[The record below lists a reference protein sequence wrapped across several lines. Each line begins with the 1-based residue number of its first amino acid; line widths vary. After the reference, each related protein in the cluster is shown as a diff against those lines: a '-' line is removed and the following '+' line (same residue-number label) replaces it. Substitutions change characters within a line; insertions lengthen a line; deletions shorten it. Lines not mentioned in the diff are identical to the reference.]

1 LQREVGLF
9 IRILSYFYPLFCFIG
24 TLVYV
29 RGSAALIRRQIDGEK
44 ANNWSS
50 LKANIAFCAPSLSV
64 AVLLLLLR
72 NERGWI
78 FISSTAIWISIVWD
92 GFSLIATLLFTSR
105 LRQLRR
111 APASFTSVTLSPVQ
125 DIAKWPHARSFHL
138 TVLVSWWMRATFLQ
152 IGLDNIPI
160 VRRILQKSV
169 SSRYLRVAPG
179 DFREFLGGDLRYI
192 DVLSDYEDELGFDPD
207 KLIEVP
213 HLLVTRTSV
222 LGRAAGKV
230 LSHLSGHKFDLDEE
244 ESDDDEEA
252 NEWDFDL
259 RTLLRQL
266 TGATSKSYPLNRAL
280 NMKLS
285 DELWE
290 ASQAICQNTPQVVAT
305 SWKLF
310 HFQDET
316 RLRLVTLFNTA
327 DLIQRLVGSFVLA
340 TLRNSGELEEM
351 VQDGR
356 GPGAEQSV
364 TKMSVPRTP
373 REWNRSLAWYLEH
386 SVTPSLDPLRSML
399 LSPRADFD
407 ELQKKLD
414 PFWDLLGG
422 RQFPEHRVSHT
433 LGAWDVFRVIRNQTI
448 GHGMVGLHIKLDP
461 LKYLVP
467 LHEYF
472 LEVMRDVVM
481 LDLAVYSFDAQ
492 AEDGIVG
499 FSGGLR
505 SACTVEECDV
515 WLRTHG
521 TDNNFTNVSPYLRFY
536 RGTVL
541 FPNRLM
547 NSGAEFEYVNYRPKS
562 IAEPSFIKLPVDA
575 ASFLQSRI

>member
-1 LQREVGLF
+1 
-9 IRILSYFYPLFCFIG
+9 
-24 TLVYV
+24 V

-50 LKANIAFCAPSLSV
+50 LKANIVFCAPSLGV
-64 AVLLLLLR
+64 AALLLLLR

-78 FISSTAIWISIVWD
+78 FISSTAIWLSIIWD
-92 GFSLIATLLFTSR
+92 GFSLIATVWFTTR
-105 LRQLRR
+105 LKQLRR

-138 TVLVSWWMRATFLQ
+138 TVLVSWWLRVTFLQ
-152 IGLDNIPI
+152 IGLNNIPVI
-160 VRRILQKSV
+160 RRILQKSV
-169 SSRYLRVAPG
+169 SGQHLRVAPG
-179 DFREFLGGDLRYI
+179 DFREVLGEDLRYI
-192 DVLSDYEDELGFDPD
+192 DVLSDYEGDLGFDLD
-207 KLIEVP
+207 EVIEVP
-213 HLLVTRTSV
+213 HLLVTRASV
-222 LGRAAGKV
+222 LGRAAGR
-230 LSHLSGHKFDLDEE
+230 LITHLTGHKFE
-244 ESDDDEEA
+244 DDEGSVDDKEV

-280 NMKLS
+280 NLKLR

-290 ASQAICQNTPQVVAT
+290 TSHAICQNTPQVIAI

-310 HFQDET
+310 HFQDEA
-316 RLRLVTLFNTA
+316 RLRFVTLFNTA

-351 VQDGR
+351 VRTGC
-356 GPGAEQSV
+356 GPGVKQSV
-364 TKMSVPRTP
+364 TQMTVPGTT

-386 SVTPSLDPLRSML
+386 SITPSLAPLRSML
-399 LSPRADFD
+399 LSPREDFD
-407 ELQKKLD
+407 ELQRKLG

-422 RQFPEHRVSHT
+422 KQFPEHAASHT
-433 LGAWDVFRVIRNQTI
+433 LGAWDVFRVIRNQTV
-448 GHGMVGLHIKLDP
+448 GHGMVGLHIKMDP
-461 LKYLVP
+461 LKYLAP
-467 LHEYF
+467 LHQYF
-472 LEVMRDVVM
+472 LAVMREVAR
-481 LDLAVYSFDAQ
+481 LDLAAYSFDSQ

-515 WLRTHG
+515 WVRTHG
-521 TDNNFTNVSPYLRFY
+521 NGDNFTNVSPYLRFHD
-536 RGTVL
+536 GAVL

-547 NSGAEFEYVNYRPKS
+547 KSGVEFEYVNYRPRS
-562 IAEPSFIKLPVDA
+562 IAEASFIKLPVDS
-575 ASFLQSRI
+575 ASFLQPRT

>member
-1 LQREVGLF
+1 M
-9 IRILSYFYPLFCFIG
+9 
-24 TLVYV
+24 

-50 LKANIAFCAPSLSV
+50 LKANIAFCAPSLSM
-64 AVLLLLLR
+64 AVLLLFLR

-78 FISSTAIWISIVWD
+78 FISSTAIWITIAWD
-92 GFSLIATLLFTSR
+92 GFSLIATFLFTSR

-111 APASFTSVTLSPVQ
+111 APASLTSVTLSPVQ

-160 VRRILQKSV
+160 VRRIFQKSV
-169 SSRYLRVAPG
+169 SGRHLRVAPG

-207 KLIEVP
+207 RVIEVP

-230 LSHLSGHKFDLDEE
+230 LSHLTGEKFDLDKE
-244 ESDDDEEA
+244 ESDDDEEV

-290 ASQAICQNTPQVVAT
+290 ASQAICQNTPQVIAT

-310 HFQDET
+310 HFQDEA

-327 DLIQRLVGSFVLA
+327 DLIQRLVGSFVLS

-351 VQDGR
+351 VRAGR
-356 GPGAEQSV
+356 GPVAAQSV
-364 TKMSVPRTP
+364 TRISVPGST

-386 SVTPSLDPLRSML
+386 SITPSLASLRSML
-399 LSPRADFD
+399 LIPREDFD
-407 ELQKKLD
+407 ELQNKLE

-422 RQFPEHRVSHT
+422 KQFPEHTVRHT
-433 LGAWDVFRVIRNQTI
+433 VGAWDVFRVIRNQTI
-448 GHGMVGLHIKLDP
+448 GHGMVGLQIKLEP
-461 LKYLVP
+461 LKYIVP

-472 LEVMRDVVM
+472 LAVMRDVVL
-481 LDLAVYSFDAQ
+481 LDLAVYSFDSQ

-505 SACTVEECDV
+505 SACTVDECEI

-521 TDNNFTNVSPYLRFY
+521 TSDDFTNVSPYLRFH
-536 RGTVL
+536 GGAVL

-547 NSGAEFEYVNYRPKS
+547 KSGVEFEYVNYRPRS
-562 IAEPSFIKLPVDA
+562 IAEASFIKLPVDP
-575 ASFLQSRI
+575 ASFLQPRT

>member
-1 LQREVGLF
+1 MQREVGLF
-9 IRILSYFYPLFCFIG
+9 IRILSYFYPLFGFIG
-24 TLVYV
+24 TLTYV

-50 LKANIAFCAPSLSV
+50 LKANISFCAPSLGM
-64 AVLLLLLR
+64 AALLLLLR

-92 GFSLIATLLFTSR
+92 GFSLIATVLFTTR
-105 LRQLRR
+105 LKQLRR

-125 DIAKWPHARSFHL
+125 DISKWPHARSFHL
-138 TVLVSWWMRATFLQ
+138 TVLLSWWLRVTFLQ

-160 VRRILQKSV
+160 IRRILQKSV
-169 SSRYLRVAPG
+169 SSQHLRVVPG
-179 DFREFLGGDLRYI
+179 DFREFLGEDLRYI
-192 DVLSDYEDELGFDPD
+192 DVLSDYEDELGFNLDRV
-207 KLIEVP
+207 IEVP

-222 LGRAAGKV
+222 LGDAAGR
-230 LSHLSGHKFDLDEE
+230 LITHLTGYQFEDDED
-244 ESDDDEEA
+244 SIDDEEV

-259 RTLLRQL
+259 RTFLRQL
-266 TGATSKSYPLNRAL
+266 TGTTSKSYPLNRAL
-280 NMKLS
+280 NLKLP

-290 ASQAICQNTPQVVAT
+290 TSHAICKNTPQVIAT

-310 HFQDET
+310 HFQDEA
-316 RLRLVTLFNTA
+316 RLRFVTLFNTA

-351 VQDGR
+351 VRAGC
-356 GPGAEQSV
+356 GPAAKQSV
-364 TKMSVPRTP
+364 TQMSVPGTT

-386 SVTPSLDPLRSML
+386 SVTSSLAPLRSML
-399 LSPRADFD
+399 LSPREDFD

-422 RQFPEHRVSHT
+422 KQFPEHAARHT

-448 GHGMVGLHIKLDP
+448 GHGMVGLHIKVDP

-472 LEVMRDVVM
+472 LTVMREVAK
-481 LDLAVYSFDAQ
+481 LDLAIYSFDSQ

-515 WLRTHG
+515 WVRTNG
-521 TDNNFTNVSPYLRFY
+521 NGDNFTNVSPYLRFH
-536 RGTVL
+536 GGAVL

-547 NSGAEFEYVNYRPKS
+547 KSGVEFEYINYRPRS
-562 IAEPSFIKLPVDA
+562 IAEASFIKLPVDS
-575 ASFLQSRI
+575 ASFLQPRA